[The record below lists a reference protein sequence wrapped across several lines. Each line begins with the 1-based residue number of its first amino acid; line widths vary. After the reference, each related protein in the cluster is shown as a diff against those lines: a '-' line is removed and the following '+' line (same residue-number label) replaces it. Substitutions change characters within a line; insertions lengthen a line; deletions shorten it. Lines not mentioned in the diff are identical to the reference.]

1 MEHISLYAES
11 KPKLNS
17 RGYLTKVRILT
28 LYLIFILTLNEYC
41 THHIL
46 FEQPQKSIDALT
58 QIFFAQIASNEPFEN
73 EAFFSTPINLV
84 KSASTYSLS
93 R

>member
-11 KPKLNS
+11 KPRLS
-17 RGYLTKVRILT
+17 FRGYLTKVGILT

-41 THHIL
+41 TQHIL

-73 EAFFSTPINLV
+73 EAFFPR
-84 KSASTYSLS
+84 LS
-93 R
+93 I